1 MSSCLVSAGVA
12 AASEGVAAR
21 YLGLEA
27 EAGVGVGVD
36 PWLTLVVIRMA
47 RRCRRRLSWTAK
59 GPVADSKL
67 KIGLIGGA
75 VAMVEAVGELAVA
88 VTMVVD
94 VQQEDSEVVDAVG
107 GMARAEPA
115 GGDAIRVALL
125 LTSTRS
131 ALALVCVHRFLT
143 FQYVLQL
150 LL

>member
-1 MSSCLVSAGVA
+1 MSSCLVSVAVVA
-12 AASEGVAAR
+12 ALEGVAAR

-27 EAGVGVGVD
+27 EAGVGVD

-59 GPVADSKL
+59 GPMADSKV
-67 KIGLIGGA
+67 KIGLIDGA
-75 VAMVEAVGELAVA
+75 VAMVEAVGEPAV
-88 VTMVVD
+88 VVMMVVD

-107 GMARAEPA
+107 GMARAV
-115 GGDAIRVALL
+115 GVDAIRVALL

-131 ALALVCVHRFLT
+131 ALALVYVHPFLA